1 MANAE
6 EVKSRELQSWTSVAP
21 GWRRHDKRLTEAFGS
36 VSLAL
41 LDKAGVKEG
50 NAVLDV
56 ACGTGEPAIPA
67 ARRVGAKGRVFA
79 TDFVAGMVE
88 FAREKAAAAG
98 LRNIE
103 FRVMDG
109 EQLDLPA
116 ATFDAATMRWGL
128 MFMPAPIACLR
139 RIHRALKPGA
149 RLALATWAAPD
160 RNPWASVPLRMMTK
174 YMELPPPVPGQTGI
188 FAFADPDHIRHTMA
202 AAGFDDI
209 AIEDLDVLWAGPES
223 GRAYFGEMID
233 MAGPLASLY
242 AKLPEERK
250 RAYAEDVA
258 AEAERRS
265 GRKPGVALPGVTW
278 IASGQSPQQRDA

>member
-6 EVKSRELQSWTSVAP
+6 EVKSRELQSWASVAQ
-21 GWRRHDKRLTEAFGS
+21 GWRRHDKRLTEAFGT

-50 NAVLDV
+50 DVVLDV

-67 ARRVGAKGRVFA
+67 ALRVGAKGRVFA
-79 TDFVAGMVE
+79 TDFVADMVD
-88 FAREKAAAAG
+88 FAREKAASAG

-116 ATFDAATMRWGL
+116 VTFDAATMRWGL
-128 MFMPAPIACLR
+128 MFMPAPIACLQ
-139 RIHRALKPGA
+139 RIHRALKPDA

-160 RNPWASVPLRMMTK
+160 RNPWASVPLTVMKK
-174 YMELPPPVPGQTGI
+174 YMELPTPAPGQTGI
-188 FAFADPDHIRHTMA
+188 FAFADPDHIRRAMV
-202 AAGFDDI
+202 AAGFHDI
-209 AIEDLDVLWAGPES
+209 DIEDQEVLWAGPES
-223 GRAYFGEMID
+223 GRTYFSEVIE

-265 GRKPGVALPGVTW
+265 VRKPGVALPGVTW
-278 IASGQSPQQRDA
+278 LASGRSKEQQPS